1 MSELLSYEVN
11 ATCLVCG
18 SSSQKIL
25 GVRGNR
31 EFVNAPQNVEH
42 AVTNVVQ
49 CRDCSFIYCNPTIIG
64 ADVLEAAHYSKTE
77 TYSTTVHEDVTKP
90 FAYGLAT
97 ILRYSV
103 GGKLLD
109 VGAGKGEFLSIA
121 GKVGFNVHGFEPS
134 REFCN
139 FANREFGIN
148 VHCGD
153 LRTFNEVYG
162 AEQEFDVISLF
173 HVLEHVK
180 NPKNLLL
187 ELLPMLSNEGI
198 CYIEVPNADA
208 SLLKVVDKIYKL
220 IGRGWSSR
228 LSPLHPPFHSIGY
241 TSRSIIALLENSG
254 FHVIEI
260 KTFSGRNRG
269 HQIDTRF
276 GSIKK
281 FLRSAFVGFFDLI
294 PNKEL
299 IGVVA
304 SSKNPVH
311 HTA

>member
-1 MSELLSYEVN
+1 M
-11 ATCLVCG
+11 
-18 SSSQKIL
+18 L

-31 EFVNAPQNVEH
+31 EFVNAPQDVEH
-42 AVTNVVQ
+42 ASTNVVQ
-49 CRDCSFIYCNPTIIG
+49 CRDCSFIYCDPTIIG
-64 ADVLEAAHYSKTE
+64 ADILEATHYSKTE

-97 ILRYSV
+97 ILRYSQ

-121 GKVGFNVHGFEPS
+121 GKKGFLVHGFEPS

-139 FANREFGIN
+139 FASREFGIDI
-148 VHCGD
+148 HCGD
-153 LRTFNEVYG
+153 LKTYKSFTRPKL
-162 AEQEFDVISLF
+162 AFDVISLF
-173 HVLEHVK
+173 HVLEHIK
-180 NPKNLLL
+180 DPKTLLL
-187 ELLPMLSNEGI
+187 ELQLILSSEGI

-208 SLLKVVDKIYKL
+208 SLLRIVDKIYKI

-241 TSRSIIALLENSG
+241 TPKSIRLLLENSG
-254 FHVIEI
+254 FHIMEI
-260 KTFSGRNRG
+260 HTFSGRNRG

-276 GSIKK
+276 GSFKK
-281 FLRSAFVGFFDLI
+281 LLRGVFVGVFDFL

-299 IGVVA
+299 IGIVVR
-304 SSKNPVH
+304 SKGPSRD
-311 HTA
+311 